1 MREVK
6 TCDRCRHFKR
16 RCDLVKP
23 ACSRCVQAGVRCS
36 FDVERPSGQPTA
48 GARGVAA
55 TARGPAVRGP
65 AGRGPAAGS
74 LGAVLATGGGAGT
87 GPSALQPL
95 HHQAPLPL
103 PFPPLAAPPAMAPSM
118 ASSMASSLA
127 STLPPVLC
135 ATPAQN
141 LHALSSASPTL
152 AAIEAGAH
160 CHDPAATPAAGS
172 NCSINGLIS
181 PTATTTASTESPE
194 PSHLGDTTAS
204 TTAATPATTMTATTG
219 PRGASQASAMDP
231 AASSSSAAGAAL
243 PPSAPGSRASNGQ
256 RIVRKRKRNCL
267 SCLRCHR
274 LKVKCDKELPCGRC
288 KMSGNGRECYYSYN
302 KGPNGGKFP
311 CPTAP
316 VPSGRD
322 DKKPQMATWQVQHRV
337 RGSSHWRELM
347 AKIGSLAASATGES
361 SPLATALEGVGTNA
375 CLANFCLPGNFPF
388 GTPGATKY
396 FTRDVVARLVA
407 SERTNAV
414 DYLRRYTELLDVV
427 NPILDLPAF
436 AEEIERYW
444 TEPNS
449 FSLCWLAQLCMV
461 MGLGCF
467 TTADEPPAATEL
479 MMAAEACLMQ
489 TPFMFR
495 PTLMSLRALALMAV
509 AKLVCNATC
518 WSVDSAWT
526 LMGLLVRVAF
536 IFGLPQERGDND
548 EELRDPAERDARR
561 RLWLTILYLDVKV
574 SMCTGMPPLTRPDE
588 VGALSSIL
596 PPAGTDLAQGH
607 EQQGRCQAADA
618 RWAMSVPD
626 NLHVVLYR
634 SLPTVLAVLAQI
646 NLKKDP
652 ISYADVLRYNSQ
664 LRDLMAQAQLAC
676 SASLQRITVDIF
688 LRRCLMV
695 LHRPFALHP
704 EGPVLYPES
713 YWSSLECSLALLV
726 HYRELWCPESGLR
739 LDLVGRAFVLD
750 FFSATLTTC
759 VHMLRKDA
767 PLSEAAASGCPIPP
781 RQLILDTLRSCVE
794 IWSGE
799 QQKSVC
805 WRTGYHLLR
814 AVLALL
820 PGTEQ
825 EHQAASSMAVQHGQ

>member
-1 MREVK
+1 MPHMREVK

-16 RCDLVKP
+16 RCDLLKP
-23 ACSRCVQAGVRCS
+23 ACTRCVQAGVRCS
-36 FDVERPSGQPTA
+36 FDVQRPSGTAAVA
-48 GARGVAA
+48 GAGRGA
-55 TARGPAVRGP
+55 AVRGVS
-65 AGRGPAAGS
+65 AGS
-74 LGAVLATGGGAGT
+74 LGAVLATGVGAGQ
-87 GPSALQPL
+87 LQPL
-95 HHQAPLPL
+95 HLQAPLPL
-103 PFPPLAAPPAMAPSM
+103 PYPPLPAAAAAAPSM
-118 ASSMASSLA
+118 AP
-127 STLPPVLC
+127 TLPPVLC

-141 LHALSSASPTL
+141 LHALSPTL
-152 AAIEAGAH
+152 AAIDVGAH
-160 CHDPAATPAAGS
+160 CHDHGATPAAGS

-194 PSHLGDTTAS
+194 PSHVADGGAAMTTAASAATTAS
-204 TTAATPATTMTATTG
+204 TATATAATAASGGAGATA
-219 PRGASQASAMDP
+219 RGGGDANSSID
-231 AASSSSAAGAAL
+231 ASSSSAAGAA
-243 PPSAPGSRASNGQ
+243 SSAAPGSRSSNGQ

-288 KMSGNGRECYYSYN
+288 KASGNGRECYYSYN

-414 DYLRRYTELLDVV
+414 DYLTRYKELLDVV

-444 TEPNS
+444 AEPNS

-588 VGALSSIL
+588 VGALSCIL
-596 PPAGTDLAQGH
+596 PPAGIDLTQGH
-607 EQQGRCQAADA
+607 DQHGRCQAADA

-664 LRDLMAQAQLAC
+664 LRDLMAQAQRAC
-676 SASLQRITVDIF
+676 AADLQRITVDIF

-825 EHQAASSMAVQHGQ
+825 DHQGASSMMLQQGQ